1 MRPYLE
7 SRPKKKWHEC
17 KGKQFREEWPGTGRP
32 KADGDGKWVS
42 LKYFICMY
50 ENRIMK
56 PIKTAKKGGVDKKE

>member
-1 MRPYLE
+1 MYLNVDL
-7 SRPKKKWHEC
+7 KKKWHKF

-32 KADGDGKWVS
+32 KADGDGKLVS

-56 PIKTAKKGGVDKKE
+56 PIKIAKKGGMDEKE